1 MWGSS
6 GGGVSLIAPSDD
18 CKSTAHQLKHV
29 MVILGIFLTATAVY
43 VFMYATV
50 IKIGLWPVFMTLLLG
65 VGYWSIRDESGYK
78 PTWML
83 YFVYIS
89 SMCVVVSTVYALQ
102 CALSVDALISILL
115 GLSSL
120 SSIVVARLAWQTYKE
135 MLRCVPLDVPLAVS
149 SLPVYAAGPQSSAA
163 ASQSNLTI
171 PNPWASSSNSAAAKP
186 AGFTPFGGQGQRL
199 DS

>member
-1 MWGSS
+1 MLCLSS
-6 GGGVSLIAPSDD
+6 QECML
-18 CKSTAHQLKHV
+18 
-29 MVILGIFLTATAVY
+29 FLSCVW
-43 VFMYATV
+43 F
-50 IKIGLWPVFMTLLLG
+50 TL
-65 VGYWSIRDESGYK
+65 S
-78 PTWML
+78 
-83 YFVYIS
+83 
-89 SMCVVVSTVYALQ
+89 
-102 CALSVDALISILL
+102 ALSVDALISILL

-120 SSIVVARLAWQTYKE
+120 SSIVVARLAWQTYKVCLQSTSLNGLVFRNDKLRQE